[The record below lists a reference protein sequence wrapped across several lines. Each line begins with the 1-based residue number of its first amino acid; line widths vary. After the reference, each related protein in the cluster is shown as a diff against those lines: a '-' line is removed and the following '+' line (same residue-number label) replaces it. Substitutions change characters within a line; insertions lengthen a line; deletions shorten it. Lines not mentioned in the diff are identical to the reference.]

1 MTFEFCDQRPLSCD
15 TDSILTC
22 GQGIDGITR
31 TIRTDQHNILA
42 SLSSSSTHSQV
53 GRLFAVRDGGTL
65 GPAEIFSHLI
75 IFRNPPDS
83 GRIMYLNSV
92 ICGTSLLP
100 PNTPLNHVSATK
112 IDLIANPLFIIFED
126 LTPHNLN
133 LGSSVTSAMM
143 VGAHPQ
149 QNGGS
154 PFYSTLQ
161 VTNTLQLNFGGEI
174 IIPPDRN
181 IAVRIQT
188 FGLSPASPEV
198 VQFEMTVTWYELE
211 LPTV

>member
-1 MTFEFCDQRPLSCD
+1 MTFAFCSQRPLSCE

-31 TIRTDQHNILA
+31 TVRTDQHNVLA
-42 SLSSSSTHSQV
+42 SLPSSSTHSQS
-53 GRLFAVRDGGTL
+53 GRLFSVRDGGSL
-65 GPAEIFSHLI
+65 GPADIFSHLI
-75 IFRNPPDS
+75 IFSNPPDS

-92 ICGTSLLP
+92 ICGTNILP
-100 PNTPLNHVSATK
+100 PDTPVNYVSSVGV
-112 IDLIANPLFIIFED
+112 DLIANPLFIIFEE

-133 LGSSVTSAMM
+133 LGSSVTSVML

-154 PFYSTLQ
+154 SFFSTIQ
-161 VTNTLQLNFGGEI
+161 VSNTLELRFNGEI

-181 IAVRIQT
+181 IAVRIRT

-198 VQFEMTVTWYELE
+198 VQFEMTVTWYELDV
-211 LPTV
+211 PGV